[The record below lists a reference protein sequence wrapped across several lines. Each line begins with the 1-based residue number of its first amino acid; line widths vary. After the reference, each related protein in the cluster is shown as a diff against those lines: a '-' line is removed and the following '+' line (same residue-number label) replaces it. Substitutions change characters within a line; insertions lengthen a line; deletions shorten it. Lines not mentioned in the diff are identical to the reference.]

1 MTDPPEYQPQ
11 SKATAQ
17 LNKWAKDISLFAYN
31 ATEEQKEALLR
42 LLNDGQISELLEAW
56 QHKDSRGSP
65 RKPCLLTVQ
74 FGIEEQMVT
83 EIIRNASADGVFI
96 ESFAPLRVG
105 QEITM
110 TIWTTD
116 REETVE
122 ITGEVVWAGSK
133 GVGVRFTTPGGEVF
147 GRVVES
153 V

>member
-1 MTDPPEYQPQ
+1 MTDPPKYQPQ

-17 LNKWAKDISLFAYN
+17 LNKWAKVISLFAYN

-42 LLNDGQISELLEAW
+42 LLNDGHISELMESW
-56 QHKDSRGSP
+56 QYKDCRSTP

-83 EIIRNASADGVFI
+83 EIVRNASADGVFI

-110 TIWTTD
+110 TIWPTD
-116 REETVE
+116 REESVE

-133 GVGVRFTTPGGEVF
+133 GVGVRFTTPASEEF

-153 V
+153 L